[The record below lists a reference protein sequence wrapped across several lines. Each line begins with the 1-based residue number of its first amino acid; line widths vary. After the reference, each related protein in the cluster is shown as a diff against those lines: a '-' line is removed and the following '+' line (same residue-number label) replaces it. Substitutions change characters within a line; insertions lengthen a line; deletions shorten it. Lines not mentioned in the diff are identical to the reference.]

1 MSILGFIRAKG
12 PGDPA
17 GALYAALVAQSRR
30 PVFYRHLAV
39 ADTPAGRFEMIAV
52 HAFLLLHRLKGEGT
66 AAGALAQQVF
76 DAMFAD
82 MDQNLR
88 EMGIGDLAVG
98 KRVKRLARGFYGRIA
113 AYERGLESADPAVL
127 AAALGR
133 NLHGAAA
140 VEDAQLAAMADYMRR
155 QVAALAAQP
164 LAKLHAGRVTFE
176 PPRPK

>member
-1 MSILGFIRAKG
+1 MSIFGLIRAKG
-12 PGDPA
+12 HGDPA
-17 GALYAALVAQSRR
+17 RAIYAALVAQSRR
-30 PVFYRHLAV
+30 PVFYRHFAV

-52 HAFLLLHRLKGEGT
+52 HAFLLLHRLKGEGS

-88 EMGIGDLAVG
+88 EMGVGDLAVG
-98 KRVKRLARGFYGRIA
+98 KRVKRLAQGLYGRIA
-113 AYERGLESADPAVL
+113 AYECGVESADPAVL
-127 AAALGR
+127 TAALSR

-164 LAKLHAGRVTFE
+164 LAELHAGRVTFD
-176 PPRPK
+176 PPAH

>member
-1 MSILGFIRAKG
+1 MSILGLIRGKG
-12 PGDPA
+12 HGDAA
-17 GALYAALVAQSRR
+17 GALYAALVAQARR

-39 ADTPAGRFEMIAV
+39 ADTPTGRFEMIAV
-52 HAFLLLHRLKGEGT
+52 HAFLLLHRLKGEGS

-88 EMGIGDLAVG
+88 EMGIGDLAIG

-113 AYERGLESADPAVL
+113 AYERGVESADPAVL
-127 AAALGR
+127 AAALRR

-164 LAKLHAGRVTFE
+164 LAELHAGRVAFE
-176 PPRPK
+176 PPAH